1 MNKKLFENVKG
12 KCKDTG
18 LSEKYLNTITD
29 KMGGSIAD
37 DSTDETAIETM
48 ANQIADIAKESQGE
62 ATRWVNAKKP
72 ADPKPADPKSDPK
85 PDPKPADPAP
95 KQEDDPNAKEIAEL
109 RTKVA
114 DMEAK
119 QTAVQR
125 NATIEAAIVK
135 HGLTDSKLVGF
146 YRDHFKAYPE
156 EDVEK
161 YLSDRKQA
169 EITDGL
175 LPQSPEGAKAATE
188 AGTDEAAKSMLSSIT
203 VNNKEK

>member
-72 ADPKPADPKSDPK
+72 ADPKPADPKSE
-85 PDPKPADPAP
+85 PKPADPAP
-95 KQEDDPNAKEIAEL
+95 KPEDDPNTKKISALETELAKMKAE
-109 RTKVA
+109 
-114 DMEAK
+114 
-119 QTAVQR
+119 QTAGQR
-125 NATIEAAIVK
+125 NATIESSIIK

-156 EDVEK
+156 EDIES
-161 YLSDRKQA
+161 YLS
-169 EITDGL
+169 
-175 LPQSPEGAKAATE
+175 
-188 AGTDEAAKSMLSSIT
+188 
-203 VNNKEK
+203 

>member
-37 DSTDETAIETM
+37 DSTDEAAIEAI

-72 ADPKPADPKSDPK
+72 TDPK
-85 PDPKPADPAP
+85 PDPKPDPEP
-95 KQEDDPNAKEIAEL
+95 KPTDPTPKPEDDPKAKELAEL
-109 RTKVA
+109 KTKVA
-114 DMEAK
+114 EMEAK
-119 QTAVQR
+119 QTEGQR
-125 NATIEAAIVK
+125 NSTIEAAIVK
-135 HGLTDSKLVGF
+135 HGLTDSKMVGF

-156 EDVEK
+156 EDIEK

-175 LPQSPEGAKAATE
+175 LPQSTEGVKAATE

-203 VNNKEK
+203 VNKQEK

>member
-72 ADPKPADPKSDPK
+72 ADPKPADPKSE
-85 PDPKPADPAP
+85 PKPADPAP
-95 KQEDDPNAKEIAEL
+95 KPEDDPNTKKISALETELAKMKAE
-109 RTKVA
+109 
-114 DMEAK
+114 
-119 QTAVQR
+119 QTAGQR
-125 NATIEAAIVK
+125 NATIESSIIK

-156 EDVEK
+156 EDIEK

-188 AGTDEAAKSMLSSIT
+188 AGTDEAAKSLLESIT
-203 VNNKEK
+203 VK

>member
-37 DSTDETAIETM
+37 DSTDEAAIEAM
-48 ANQIADIAKESQGE
+48 ANQVADIAKESQGE

-72 ADPKPADPKSDPK
+72 DPK
-85 PDPKPADPAP
+85 PDPKP
-95 KQEDDPNAKEIAEL
+95 EDDPKAKEIADL
-109 RTKVA
+109 KTKVA
-114 DMEAK
+114 EMEAK
-119 QTAVQR
+119 QTAGQR

-135 HGLTDSKLVGF
+135 HGLTDSKMVGF

-156 EDVEK
+156 EDIEK

-175 LPQSPEGAKAATE
+175 LPQSTEGAKAATE

>member
-72 ADPKPADPKSDPK
+72 EDPKPADPKSE
-85 PDPKPADPAP
+85 PKPADPAP
-95 KQEDDPNAKEIAEL
+95 KPEDDPNTKEIADL
-109 RTKVA
+109 KTKLA
-114 DMEAK
+114 EMEAK
-119 QTAVQR
+119 QTAGQR

-156 EDVEK
+156 EDIEK

-175 LPQSPEGAKAATE
+175 LPQYPEGAKAATE

>member
-37 DSTDETAIETM
+37 DSTDEAAIEAM
-48 ANQIADIAKESQGE
+48 ANQVADIAKESQGE

-72 ADPKPADPKSDPK
+72 DPKPDHKDDPDPK
-85 PDPKPADPAP
+85 PDPKP
-95 KQEDDPNAKEIAEL
+95 EDDPKAKEIADL
-109 RTKVA
+109 KTKVA
-114 DMEAK
+114 EMEAK
-119 QTAVQR
+119 QTAGQR

-135 HGLTDSKLVGF
+135 HGLTDSKMVGF

-156 EDVEK
+156 EDIEQ

-175 LPQSPEGAKAATE
+175 LPQSTEGVKAATE

-203 VNNKEK
+203 VK